1 MKMIS
6 GQVILVSAVYYLQA
20 ILPVQFAMPEF
31 SRQETFDLVYCVLLY
46 TLVFAIFE
54 KIQKER
60 FVINLTNQQ

>member
-1 MKMIS
+1 M
-6 GQVILVSAVYYLQA
+6 YYLQT

-46 TLVFAIFE
+46 TFVFAIFE

-60 FVINLTNQQ
+60 FVINLTN